1 MAKQFLLTMS
11 HLTIIGIK
19 IAFIGVIL
27 YTSYKKYPHNFHL
40 GGNMRLYRRELYL
53 SKIRGFYDDA
63 GMIKVLTGIRRCG
76 KSCILQAVVEEL
88 RESGVEDDRLVN
100 INLDKKAYRKIKTP
114 DQLEE
119 LIDSL
124 SPSDDARLK
133 YLFIDEVEN
142 VEGFEEVVNAY
153 REEGDWS
160 IFITGSNSYLLSGE
174 LATKLTGR
182 YLEVEVFTLTFHEYL
197 DMKNLYDQAIDPN
210 LAVEFGRYLA
220 EGGFPKAIEYPD
232 EAEKA
237 AYTASVIREIIEKD
251 IRRNNKIKHLSVFD
265 RVMDY
270 AVSNFGAP
278 TSVKNILDHFTRVEG
293 IPIKRETLNR
303 YLQILVDAKILYR
316 CKRFDLK
323 SRRSLGGEMKYYLA
337 DISIY
342 NMLNTDARI
351 NFGPV
356 LENIAYNYA
365 RSMGYAV
372 SVGRI
377 GKLECDFILR
387 DNANDYA
394 YVQVSRTIADSAT
407 EEREY
412 RALEAIRDAWPKY
425 LLTMDGVLQKR
436 NGVIHANIES
446 FMAAGRRF

>member
-1 MAKQFLLTMS
+1 
-11 HLTIIGIK
+11 
-19 IAFIGVIL
+19 
-27 YTSYKKYPHNFHL
+27 
-40 GGNMRLYRRELYL
+40 MRLYRRELYL

-76 KSCILQAVVEEL
+76 KSCILQAIVEEL

-124 SPSDDARLK
+124 APSDDARLK
-133 YLFIDEVEN
+133 YLFIDEIEN

-153 REEGDWS
+153 REEGNWS
-160 IFITGSNSYLLSGE
+160 VFITGSNSYLLSGE

-210 LAVEFGRYLA
+210 LAFEFGRYLA

-342 NMLNTDARI
+342 NTLNTDARI

-412 RALEAIRDAWPKY
+412 RVLEAIRDAWPKY

>member
-1 MAKQFLLTMS
+1 
-11 HLTIIGIK
+11 
-19 IAFIGVIL
+19 
-27 YTSYKKYPHNFHL
+27 
-40 GGNMRLYRRELYL
+40 MRLYRRELYL

-76 KSCILQAVVEEL
+76 KSCILQAIVEEL

-124 SPSDDARLK
+124 APSDDARLK
-133 YLFIDEVEN
+133 YLFIDEIEN

-153 REEGDWS
+153 REEGNWS
-160 IFITGSNSYLLSGE
+160 VFITGSNSYLLSGE

-210 LAVEFGRYLA
+210 LAFEFGRYLA

-342 NMLNTDARI
+342 NTLNTDTRI

>member
-1 MAKQFLLTMS
+1 
-11 HLTIIGIK
+11 
-19 IAFIGVIL
+19 
-27 YTSYKKYPHNFHL
+27 
-40 GGNMRLYRRELYL
+40 MRLYRRELYL

-63 GMIKVLTGIRRCG
+63 GMIKALTGIRRCG
-76 KSCILQAVVEEL
+76 KSCILQAIVEEL

-124 SPSDDARLK
+124 APSDDARLK
-133 YLFIDEVEN
+133 YLFIDEIEN

-160 IFITGSNSYLLSGE
+160 VFITGSNSYLLSGE

-220 EGGFPKAIEYPD
+220 EGGFPKAIEYSD

-342 NMLNTDARI
+342 NTLNTDTRI